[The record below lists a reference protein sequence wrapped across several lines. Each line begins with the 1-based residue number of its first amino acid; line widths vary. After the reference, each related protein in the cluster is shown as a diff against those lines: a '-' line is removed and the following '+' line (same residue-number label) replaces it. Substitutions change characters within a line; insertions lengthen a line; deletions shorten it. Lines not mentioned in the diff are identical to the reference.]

1 MYDCVVVLG
10 VGGGGNKVAT
20 LADLMAADVFE
31 LSGWE
36 DGDEEGDETATEET
50 DSKVSWYSE
59 ICFSQSSLAKTF

>member
-1 MYDCVVVLG
+1 MYDCIVVLG

-36 DGDEEGDETATEET
+36 DEDEEGDGTAPEET
-50 DSKVSWYSE
+50 DSKVSWCGE
-59 ICFSQSSLAKTF
+59 ICFSQSALG